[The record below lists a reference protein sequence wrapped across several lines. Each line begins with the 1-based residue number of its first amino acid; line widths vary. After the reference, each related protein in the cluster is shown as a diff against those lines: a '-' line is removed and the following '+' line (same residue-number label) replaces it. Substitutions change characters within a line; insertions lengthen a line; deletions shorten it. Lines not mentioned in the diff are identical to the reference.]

1 MKLQGRRRVTR
12 AGISMRVPEMYA
24 LLVLGALLPLERC
37 GALLLQFRVRR
48 TLCFSPIAHP
58 LPARSSG
65 RGYRYAH
72 NERGG
77 SRSLRCAA
85 VALAV
90 STSSVCDGEDGD
102 SIAPSH
108 LNDNPVSREFEERT
122 LVGEIVL
129 SDWLDELPL
138 AALGL
143 PSVVDDRT
151 RKEQGGQGHVQVI
164 ASASGSQRED
174 EDGPAGGDREQG
186 DGDTPFRFQQLI
198 QVTKCPLMN

>member
-1 MKLQGRRRVTR
+1 
-12 AGISMRVPEMYA
+12 MRVPEMYA
-24 LLVLGALLPLERC
+24 LLVLGALLSLERC
-37 GALLLQFRVRR
+37 GALLLQFRARR
-48 TLCFSPIAHP
+48 ILRFSPITHP
-58 LPARSSG
+58 LLARSSG

-72 NERGG
+72 SDRRG

-90 STSSVCDGEDGD
+90 STSSVYEGEDHD

-138 AALGL
+138 AALSL
-143 PSVVDDRT
+143 PGVVDDRR

-164 ASASGSQRED
+164 ASASGSQREN
-174 EDGPAGGDREQG
+174 EDRPVGGDSEQG
-186 DGDTPFRFQQLI
+186 DDDTPFRFQQLI
-198 QVTKCPLMN
+198 QVSKCPLLN